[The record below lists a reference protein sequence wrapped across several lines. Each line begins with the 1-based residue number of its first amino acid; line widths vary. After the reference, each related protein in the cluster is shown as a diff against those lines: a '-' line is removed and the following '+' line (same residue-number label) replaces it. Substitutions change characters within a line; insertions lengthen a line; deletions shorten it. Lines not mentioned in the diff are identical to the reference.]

1 MKKLILILMLI
12 LLLLIPVLNFSQST
26 TKVGVD
32 LIKTFEGFRSK
43 SYLCPASV
51 WTIGYGSTEGIRKGL
66 IITRDEAEQLLIKD
80 LIRFEKHVN
89 SAIYRPL
96 KWHEFD
102 PLVSFSFNVGY
113 RINGNLRDYINKGNA
128 NSAMYLL
135 KRYNRARVSGV
146 LIVLPGLQRR
156 REAESF
162 LYLTGDEKELRKKYN
177 IK

>member
-1 MKKLILILMLI
+1 MKNLILILMMI
-12 LLLLIPVLNFSQST
+12 LLLLIPVICFSQST
-26 TKVGVD
+26 SQVGVD
-32 LIKTFEGFRSK
+32 LIKHFEGFRGQ

-66 IITRDEAEQLLIKD
+66 VITKSEAEKLLIKD
-80 LIRFEKHVN
+80 LMRFEDHVN

-96 KWHEFD
+96 RWHEFD

-113 RINGNLRDYINKGNA
+113 RIKGNLRSYINNGNTK
-128 NSAMYLL
+128 SAMYLL
-135 KRYNRARVSGV
+135 RKYKRARVSGI
-146 LIVLPGLQRR
+146 LIILPGLERR

-162 LYLTGDEKELRKKYN
+162 LYITGDEKEFRRKYN